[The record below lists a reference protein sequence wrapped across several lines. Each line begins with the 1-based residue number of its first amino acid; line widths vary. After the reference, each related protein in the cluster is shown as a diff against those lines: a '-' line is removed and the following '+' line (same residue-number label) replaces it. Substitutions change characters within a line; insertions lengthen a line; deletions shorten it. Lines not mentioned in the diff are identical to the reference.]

1 VEIIELMMNHN
12 HCPRGYV
19 LAILLLGML
28 ALPHQLAAQQAEQA
42 APPATPQTQAK
53 PADDPSTTP
62 GQNAPDPKV
71 PKNDRILWTLPN
83 YLTVENASSLPPMT
97 TGQKFKLVAQ
107 GTFDPIEFVFI
118 ATQSGVYQANNSDP
132 TLGQG
137 FRGYAKRY
145 GLTLADN
152 TLENFMVG
160 AVIASAARQ
169 DPRYFQLGHGSF
181 LHRAGYAAL
190 HAVITRS
197 DSGKTEFNSSEIFG
211 SGTAAGISNLYH
223 PGPWTLRSTL
233 PIWGEQI
240 GWDALGFEMKEFW
253 PDVKRFLLRNHHKT

>member
-1 VEIIELMMNHN
+1 
-12 HCPRGYV
+12 
-19 LAILLLGML
+19 
-28 ALPHQLAAQQAEQA
+28 
-42 APPATPQTQAK
+42 
-53 PADDPSTTP
+53 
-62 GQNAPDPKV
+62 
-71 PKNDRILWTLPN
+71 
-83 YLTVENASSLPPMT
+83 MT